1 MLDQQVVAVL
11 AAELLLST
19 FPHRVELLV
28 AAAVA
33 VEMEIPQDLVAMV
46 LAVVELIRNMPQVTE
61 VGVAA
66 AVAAVSMIQAV

>member
-1 MLDQQVVAVL
+1 MLDQRAAAVL

-33 VEMEIPQDLVAMV
+33 VEMAIPQDLVAMV

-66 AVAAVSMIQAV
+66 AVAAVSMIRAI